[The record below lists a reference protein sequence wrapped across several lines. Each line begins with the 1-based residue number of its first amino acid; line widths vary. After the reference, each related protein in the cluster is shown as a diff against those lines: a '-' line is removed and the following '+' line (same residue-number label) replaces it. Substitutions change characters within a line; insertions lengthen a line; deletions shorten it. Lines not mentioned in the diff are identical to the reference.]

1 VTSLEQVNYLEE
13 TFSLR
18 GKVALVTGST
28 RGLGFAIASALA
40 SAGAHVVL
48 NSRNAEEVAAKARQ
62 LTQAGQSASAAPFDV
77 SDESAMLSSLE
88 SIFRTHGRLD
98 ILVNNAGIIHRGKF
112 VDVKT
117 ESWRQVVDVN
127 LTACFVLAR
136 EAGRHM
142 AGRGTGRIIN
152 VGSVMSG
159 IARWGAPAYVAT
171 KHGLVGLTKAIA
183 VELGH
188 KGVTCNTIAPGF
200 FRTELNVSQQQNA
213 KVSAQIEARV
223 PLRRW
228 AEPKE
233 LAGAAVFLA
242 SDASSY
248 VNGLTLYVDGGLTAA
263 F

>member
-1 VTSLEQVNYLEE
+1 MADRSAYLQGLFSLEG
-13 TFSLR
+13 R
-18 GKVALVTGST
+18 VALVTGSS
-28 RGLGFAIASALA
+28 RGLGFAMARALA

-48 NSRNAEEVAAKARQ
+48 NGRKPDEVAARASD
-62 LTQAGQSASAAPFDV
+62 LAGTGLAVSAAPFDIADEAAAVREISRIV
-77 SDESAMLSSLE
+77 SS
-88 SIFRTHGRLD
+88 RGRLD
-98 ILVNNAGIIHRGKF
+98 ILINNAGIVHRGKF

-117 ESWRQVVDVN
+117 EAWREVLDVN

-136 EAGRHM
+136 EAARHM
-142 AGRGTGRIIN
+142 VQRGSGRIIN

-171 KHGLVGLTKAIA
+171 KHGLVGLTRAIA
-183 VELGH
+183 VEFGH
-188 KGVTCNTIAPGF
+188 RGITCNTLAPGF
-200 FRTELNVSQQQNA
+200 FKTELNVSQREHPQTNEQ
-213 KVSAQIEARV
+213 VQART

-228 AEPKE
+228 AEPDE

>member
-1 VTSLEQVNYLEE
+1 VADPSGYLRGL
-13 TFSLR
+13 FSLDGR
-18 GKVALVTGST
+18 VALVTGST
-28 RGLGFAIASALA
+28 RGLGFAIAKALA

-48 NSRNAEEVAAKARQ
+48 NSRRPEEVAGRVSE
-62 LTQAGQSASAAPFDV
+62 LSGAGLAVSGAAFDV
-77 SDESAMLSSLE
+77 ADEGRAASEIARV
-88 SIFRTHGRLD
+88 IADRGRLD
-98 ILVNNAGIIHRGKF
+98 VLVNNAGIVHRGKF

-117 ESWRQVVDVN
+117 EAWREVLDVN

-136 EAGRHM
+136 EAARHM
-142 AGRGTGRIIN
+142 VQRGSGRIIN

-171 KHGLVGLTKAIA
+171 KHGLVGLTRAIA
-183 VELGH
+183 VEFGH
-188 KGVTCNTIAPGF
+188 RGITCNTIAPGF
-200 FRTELNVSQQQNA
+200 FKTELNVSQREHPKTNEQVQ
-213 KVSAQIEARV
+213 ART
-223 PLRRW
+223 PSRRW
-228 AEPKE
+228 AEPDE

>member
-1 VTSLEQVNYLEE
+1 VSGSLGYLHGLFSLE
-13 TFSLR
+13 

-28 RGLGFAIASALA
+28 RGLGFAMARSLA

-48 NSRNAEEVAAKARQ
+48 NSRKPGEVAAKARE
-62 LTQAGQSASAAPFDV
+62 LTDAGLAVSAAPFDIADETAAIREV
-77 SDESAMLSSLE
+77 SRIISS
-88 SIFRTHGRLD
+88 HGRLD
-98 ILVNNAGIIHRGKF
+98 VLVNNAGIVHRGKF
-112 VDVKT
+112 VEVKT
-117 ESWRQVVDVN
+117 EAWREVLDVN

-136 EAGRHM
+136 EAARHM
-142 AGRGTGRIIN
+142 VERGSGRIIN

-171 KHGLVGLTKAIA
+171 KHGLVGLTRAIA
-183 VELGH
+183 VEFGH
-188 KGVTCNTIAPGF
+188 RGITCNTIAPGF
-200 FRTELNVSQQQNA
+200 FKTELNVSQREHPKTNEQVQT
-213 KVSAQIEARV
+213 RT

-228 AEPKE
+228 AEPEE

-248 VNGLTLYVDGGLTAA
+248 VNGATLYVDGGLTAA